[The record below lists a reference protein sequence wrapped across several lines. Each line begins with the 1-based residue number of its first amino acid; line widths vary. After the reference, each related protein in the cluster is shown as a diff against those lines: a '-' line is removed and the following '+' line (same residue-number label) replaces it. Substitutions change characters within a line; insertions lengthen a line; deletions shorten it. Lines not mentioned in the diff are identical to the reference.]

1 MLDTTNPTD
10 VVRAFFD
17 AWTRKNKP
25 AMEDLLTDDF
35 HFSSPLDNHL
45 DRNTFF
51 ERCWPGSEDIS
62 GIDLKRLIPDGH
74 LVLVTYELTMK
85 DGRKFRNTEAITL
98 REAQVKEVEVY
109 FGWDIPHK
117 APDGGFVDEYHVGG
131 TADEA
136 KKKEPAAT
144 R

>member
-1 MLDTTNPTD
+1 MLDTTNPTE
-10 VVRAFFD
+10 VVRALFD

-25 AMEDLLTDDF
+25 AMEDLLADDF
-35 HFSSPLDNHL
+35 HFTSPLDNHL
-45 DRNTFF
+45 DRNSFF
-51 ERCWPGSEDIS
+51 ERCWPRSEDIS
-62 GIDLKRLIPDGH
+62 SIDLKRLIPDGH

-98 REAQVKEVEVY
+98 REAKVKEVEVY

-117 APDGGFVDEYHVGG
+117 APDGGFIDEYHVGG
-131 TADEA
+131 AEE
-136 KKKEPAAT
+136 KGEKKEPAAT